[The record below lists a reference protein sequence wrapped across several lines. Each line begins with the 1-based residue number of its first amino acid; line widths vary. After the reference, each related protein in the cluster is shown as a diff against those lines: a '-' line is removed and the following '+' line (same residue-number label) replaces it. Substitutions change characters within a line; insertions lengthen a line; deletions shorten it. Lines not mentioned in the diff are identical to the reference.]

1 MTAGSL
7 PHTPYDGSSRPFTIG
22 LKPIDPRD
30 LIEPDALLLT
40 YLAEKDRLIGERP
53 DDVFAAEPETGD
65 TQAEVLET
73 LAGYLPARFP
83 QTWSRDG
90 ATMAIAGK
98 PGAAARTVHLSDD
111 ARPPLLAAARLVQED
126 LVIMRKGEDGWRLA
140 AACVCFPSSWTLAE
154 KFSRPL
160 QYIHR
165 PVPGFG
171 AGTRNAE
178 IVTRIFDNLKPGMAV
193 ERWNWS
199 LSASNALHH
208 PFSEF
213 ARVQRATNG
222 RGKFSCTDPA
232 AAFIRVER
240 QTLSRLP
247 RSGDI
252 LFTIRI
258 HLDPLA
264 VLGRHPARRELA
276 AGFAGQLLELSAE
289 QLAYK
294 GLAEDR
300 DRLVATMRAIAA
312 A

>member
-1 MTAGSL
+1 MSYGEL
-7 PHTPYDGSSRPFTIG
+7 PPTPYDGSSRPFTIG
-22 LKPIDPRD
+22 LKPIGPRD
-30 LIEPDALLLT
+30 LIEPDALLHA
-40 YLAEKDRLIGERP
+40 YLAEKERLIGERL
-53 DDVFAAEPETGD
+53 DDVFAAEPGTED
-65 TQAEVLET
+65 CQAEILDM
-73 LAGYLPARFP
+73 LADHLPAVFP
-83 QTWSRDG
+83 EIWRRDG
-90 ATMAIAGK
+90 AVMTIAGAS
-98 PGAAARTVHLSDD
+98 GAGARMVDLSDNSQ
-111 ARPPLLAAARLVQED
+111 PPLLTAARLVQED
-126 LVIMRKGEDGWRLA
+126 LVVMRKGEDGWRLA
-140 AACVCFPSSWTLAE
+140 VACVCFPSSWTLAE

-160 QYIHR
+160 QHIHR

-178 IVTRIFDNLKPGMAV
+178 IVTRIFDNLKSGMPV

-199 LSASNALHH
+199 LSASNDLHH
-208 PFSEF
+208 PYSEF
-213 ARVQRATNG
+213 ARAERTAAG
-222 RGKFSCTDPA
+222 RGKFSGTDPA

-264 VLGRHPARRELA
+264 VLKRHPARRDLA
-276 AGFAGQLLELSAE
+276 AEFAGQLLSLSAE

-294 GLAEDR
+294 GLTEDR
-300 DRLVATMRAIAA
+300 DRLVAALRAIAA

>member
-1 MTAGSL
+1 MRAGGL
-7 PHTPYDGSSRPFTIG
+7 PPTPYDGSSRPFTIG
-22 LKPIDPRD
+22 LKPIGPRD

-40 YLAEKDRLIGERP
+40 YLAEKDRLIEERP
-53 DDVFAAEPETGD
+53 SDVFAAEPEMED
-65 TQAEVLET
+65 SQAEVLAM
-73 LAGYLPARFP
+73 LAGHLPAVFP
-83 QTWSRDG
+83 ETWRRVG
-90 ATMAIAGK
+90 AVMTIAGAA
-98 PGAAARTVHLSDD
+98 GVAARTVDLSDN
-111 ARPPLLAAARLVQED
+111 AQPPLLAAARLVQED
-126 LVIMRKGEDGWRLA
+126 LVVMRKGEDGWRMA

-160 QYIHR
+160 QLIHR

-178 IVTRIFDNLKPGMAV
+178 VITRIFDNLKPGMAV

-213 ARVQRATNG
+213 ARVQRATSG

-300 DRLVATMRAIAA
+300 DRLVAILRAIAA

>member
-1 MTAGSL
+1 MSAGGL
-7 PHTPYDGSSRPFTIG
+7 PPTPYDGSSRPFTIG
-22 LKPIDPRD
+22 LKPIGLRD
-30 LIEPDALLLT
+30 LIEPDALLHA
-40 YLAEKDRLIGERP
+40 YLAEKGRLIGERL
-53 DDVFAAEPETGD
+53 DDVFAAEPGTED
-65 TQAEVLET
+65 SQAEILDM
-73 LAGYLPARFP
+73 LAGHLPAVFP
-83 QTWSRDG
+83 DIWRRDG
-90 ATMAIAGK
+90 AVMTIAGAA
-98 PGAAARTVHLSDD
+98 GAATRTVDLSDST
-111 ARPPLLAAARLVQED
+111 RPPLLAAARLIQED
-126 LVIMRKGEDGWRLA
+126 LVVMRKGEDGWRLA

-160 QYIHR
+160 QHIHR

-178 IVTRIFDNLKPGMAV
+178 IVTRIFDNLKPGMPV

-213 ARVQRATNG
+213 ARADRTATG
-222 RGKFSCTDPA
+222 RGKFSGADPA

-240 QTLSRLP
+240 QTLSRLQ

-264 VLGRHPARRELA
+264 VLKRHPARDALA
-276 AGFAGQLLELSAE
+276 AEFAGQLLALSAE

-294 GLAEDR
+294 GLTEDR
-300 DRLVATMRAIAA
+300 DRLVAALHAIAA
-312 A
+312 G